1 MGLNGGWGW
10 WAVHGCGACCWC
22 MGGDDVVG
30 GGYKCSVILPRLV
43 MLEMGWG
50 WEGPRL
56 GH

>member
-1 MGLNGGWGW
+1 MGVGVGGP
-10 WAVHGCGACCWC
+10 C
-22 MGGDDVVG
+22 MGVVHVVG
-30 GGYKCSVILPRLV
+30 AWVVMMWWGGYKCSVILPRLV